1 MSETGY
7 EFQVGDRVRA
17 KQHAPYIITTDGW
30 EGYVV
35 AEFPRGSIVVWDSE
49 KGSGTPNNG
58 FIVRPEY
65 FELISESAPLAEI
78 SDSDIL
84 NFLA

>member
-1 MSETGY
+1 MSEAGY
-7 EFQVGDRVRA
+7 KFQVGDRVRA

-35 AEFPRGSIVVWDSE
+35 GEELWDRIIVWDSE
-49 KGSGTPNNG
+49 DGSGTPVKG
-58 FIVRPEY
+58 YIVSPEY
-65 FELISESAPLAEI
+65 FELISESHPLAEI
-78 SDSDIL
+78 SDSDIM